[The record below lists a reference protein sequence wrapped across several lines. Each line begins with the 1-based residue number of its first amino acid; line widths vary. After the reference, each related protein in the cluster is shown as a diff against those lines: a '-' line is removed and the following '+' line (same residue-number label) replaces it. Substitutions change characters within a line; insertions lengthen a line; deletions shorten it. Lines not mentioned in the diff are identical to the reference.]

1 MPLMLLALGFL
12 IAGCVAFGVGT
23 SVFLKI
29 DRWLALVVPA
39 FFGAFVWVLLSTD
52 GSTVESWKIG
62 LPIVIGLYLVAR
74 LVPNRKIAVV
84 RVVAGVAFLGFCSH
98 LGVLQLGF
106 WREEQRNA
114 DQNRAA
120 AARVNAELVATF
132 ENSAPRFVIS
142 EIPGWELTKAIPIA
156 RNRSDQLGY
165 ELFYR
170 SLRPANQVEAFGIS
184 AAAVYP
190 KPAWFLP
197 PARCIELPNSYGL
210 VEARCVAHGNRW
222 QLLRREGAE
231 TLSDLHVAAY
241 GDLLVVTDDVFPVS
255 AAFLDHI
262 RWSSSSEI
270 KAILKKNDGCL
281 SLNCSS

>member
-23 SVFLKI
+23 SAFSKI
-29 DRWLALVVPA
+29 DGWLALVVPA
-39 FFGAFVWVLLSTD
+39 FFGAFVWVFLSTD
-52 GSTVESWKIG
+52 GSTTGSLKVG
-62 LPIVIGLYLVAR
+62 FLIVIGLYVLAR
-74 LVPNRKIAVV
+74 FTPVKKVAVV
-84 RVVAGVAFLGFCSH
+84 RVAAGVAFLGFCVH
-98 LGVLQLGF
+98 LGVLQSRF
-106 WREEQRNA
+106 WQVERRNA
-114 DQNRAA
+114 DRNRAA

-132 ENSAPRFVIS
+132 ENSVPRFVIS
-142 EIPGWELTKAIPIA
+142 EIPGWELTKAIPISS
-156 RNRSDQLGY
+156 NPSDQLGY

-170 SLRPANQVEAFGIS
+170 SLRPANQVEAYGIR

-197 PARCIELPNSYGL
+197 PTRCIELPGRYGL
-210 VEARCVAHGNRW
+210 LEARCVAHGNRW

-241 GDLLVVTDDVFPVS
+241 GDLLVVTDDFFPVS

-262 RWSSSSEI
+262 RWSSASEI
-270 KAILKKNDGCL
+270 KAILKKNNGCL
-281 SLNCSS
+281 SYNCSS